1 MKFVA
6 AASILLASSAAAFA
20 PNHAQSS
27 TPFQTALSADVPK
40 PIPYGEASRKYRRD
54 VFGHEDWL
62 KHRRS
67 DRFLYNLGTV
77 WTSGVW
83 RQLKEEVTLA
93 SMIATLTCLY
103 NTIGVQGY
111 VDFEGVK
118 HAGFLS
124 NLPAFILPALP
135 FTLSSPS
142 LGLLLVFR
150 TNASYG
156 RWAEGRQ
163 QWGVMGTELRNVM
176 RMAASWS
183 TPAREPDVEVRKQA
197 VSEVGNSCYI
207 FFRSLLRHVSGPPD
221 EEDFR
226 ADLRAALPEKEAQ
239 AIIDAGHRPFRAL
252 FALSRKVEALPISER
267 QRIEVD
273 KSCVIIGDVC
283 GGTERVYG
291 TPVPLSY
298 TRHTSRFLSSWLLL
312 LPLALYEPFAGT
324 WNHIGMIPAEM
335 LLCVFLFGIEELS
348 IQLEEPFSVL
358 ALPGMVAAMKNFS
371 EQLPQWHAMVQN
383 EEYNPNIYG
392 GEEFYT
398 QEMKNLVKINSA
410 AEFPANAVDENGM
423 PIPDSQKKGWWVFK

>member
-1 MKFVA
+1 
-6 AASILLASSAAAFA
+6 
-20 PNHAQSS
+20 
-27 TPFQTALSADVPK
+27 
-40 PIPYGEASRKYRRD
+40 
-54 VFGHEDWL
+54 
-62 KHRRS
+62 
-67 DRFLYNLGTV
+67 
-77 WTSGVW
+77 
-83 RQLKEEVTLA
+83 
-93 SMIATLTCLY
+93 
-103 NTIGVQGY
+103 
-111 VDFEGVK
+111 
-118 HAGFLS
+118 
-124 NLPAFILPALP
+124 
-135 FTLSSPS
+135 
-142 LGLLLVFR
+142 
-150 TNASYG
+150 
-156 RWAEGRQ
+156 
-163 QWGVMGTELRNVM
+163 MG
-176 RMAASWS
+176 
-183 TPAREPDVEVRKQA
+183 
-197 VSEVGNSCYI
+197 SEVGNSCYI

-298 TRHTSRFLSSWLLL
+298 TRHTSRFLTSWLLL